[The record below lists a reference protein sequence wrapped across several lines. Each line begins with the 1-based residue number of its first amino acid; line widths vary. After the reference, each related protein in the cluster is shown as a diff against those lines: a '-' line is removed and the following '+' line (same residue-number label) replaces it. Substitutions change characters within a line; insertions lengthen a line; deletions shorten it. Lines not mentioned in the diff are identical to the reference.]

1 LPRTFWHTQ
10 DNYAQKRTY
19 YNNDIFQ
26 GDFMRKTLIATTVA
40 AALALAA
47 CGDNTTPAQ
56 TATETV
62 AEAATAVEAISSNP
76 LMVKSTLQYEAPNF
90 NDIKDDHFL
99 PAFEEGMKQHMTEV
113 LAIANNPAP
122 ATFDNTLVA
131 LEKSGELLTRVS
143 RIFYN
148 LAGSSSNPQR
158 REIQSELAPKMAA
171 HSDNINLN
179 PQLFARIK
187 SLYNQREALKLDAE
201 SLRLIEVYYE
211 RFVRAGAQLTEEQKT
226 AIRALNEEHSTLTN
240 QFSQNLL
247 AETKKIAV
255 VVDTQAEL
263 AGLSD
268 AQITAAANAAKEAGH
283 DGKYLISI
291 TNTTRQPVLSQLSN
305 RELRQ
310 RVWEASANRNQSGET
325 DNRPIVARLAQL
337 RAERAKLLG
346 YDSWASYGLESQ
358 MAKTPQAVFDM
369 LGSMVPAVIANTNKE
384 ADAISQMIKQQG
396 GDFELQPWDWE
407 YYGEFVRQAKFD
419 LDESEVKQYFE
430 FERVLKD
437 GVFFTFQ
444 RLYGI
449 RFEPRP
455 DLPTYHPDVKAYE
468 LFDTD
473 GSSLAIFYADYF
485 AREGK
490 RGGAWMSSFVGQSHL
505 TGQKPV
511 VVNVMNIPKAP
522 AGEPTLV
529 SYDNVTTMFHE
540 LGHGL
545 HGMLSNVKF
554 PTLAGTSVSRDFV
567 EFPSTFEEDWAA
579 HPEVIANYAKHYK
592 TGEPIP
598 SELLEKVMKSRSF
611 NQGFDTLEYMSAAL
625 LDMEWHSLSADEP
638 LQDVNAFEAQA
649 LKKHGITLA
658 AVPPRYKSTY
668 FSHSMGGGYSAGY
681 YAYMWS
687 EILAADAFAY
697 VQQQGGLKLENGQNY
712 RDNIL
717 SVGNSRPPM
726 ESYKAFRGQEPT
738 TDALLI
744 RRGLKTK
751 VE

>member
-1 LPRTFWHTQ
+1 
-10 DNYAQKRTY
+10 
-19 YNNDIFQ
+19 
-26 GDFMRKTLIATTVA
+26 MRKTLIATTIA

-47 CGDNTTPAQ
+47 CGDNTAPAQ

-187 SLYNQREALKLDAE
+187 SLYNQREALKLDGE

>member
-1 LPRTFWHTQ
+1 
-10 DNYAQKRTY
+10 
-19 YNNDIFQ
+19 
-26 GDFMRKTLIATTVA
+26 MRKTLIATAVGTV
-40 AALALAA
+40 LALTA
-47 CGDNTTPAQ
+47 CSDNTAPQQ
-56 TATETV
+56 TDTTQTQTQQDAAPV
-62 AEAATAVEAISSNP
+62 ADVTSTNP
-76 LMVKSTLQYEAPNF
+76 LFAKSMLQYEAPNF
-90 NDIKDDHFL
+90 TEIKDEHFL
-99 PAFEEGMKQHMTEV
+99 PAFEEGMKLHMTEV
-113 LAIANNPAP
+113 QAIASNPEP
-122 ATFDNTLVA
+122 ATFENTLVA
-131 LEKSGELLTRVS
+131 LEKSGELLTRAS
-143 RIFYN
+143 RVFYN
-148 LAGSSSNPQR
+148 LAGSDSNPER
-158 REIQSELAPKMAA
+158 RSIQSELAPKMAA

-187 SLYNQREALKLDAE
+187 NLYQQRNELKLDSE
-201 SLRLIEVYYE
+201 SVRLIEVYYE

-226 AIRALNEEHSTLTN
+226 AIRALNEEHSKLTN

-247 AETKKIAV
+247 AETKNIAV
-255 VVDTQAEL
+255 IVDTKDEL
-263 AGLSD
+263 EGLSD
-268 AQITAAANAAKEAGH
+268 SDITAAAKAAADAGH
-283 DGKYLISI
+283 EGKYLLSI

-305 RELRQ
+305 RELRK
-310 RVWEASANRNQSGET
+310 RVWEASANRAQSGET
-325 DNRPIVARLAQL
+325 DNRPLVARLAQL

-346 YDSWASYGLESQ
+346 YDNWASYGLEAQ

-369 LGSMVPAVIANTNKE
+369 LGSMVPAVVANTNQE
-384 ADAISQMIKQQG
+384 AAAIQEMIKQQG

-407 YYGEFVRQAKFD
+407 YYAEFVRQAKFD
-419 LDESEVKQYFE
+419 LDENEVKQYFE
-430 FERVLKD
+430 FNRVLKD
-437 GVFFTFQ
+437 GVFFTFN

-449 RFEPRP
+449 TFKPRP
-455 DLPTYHPDVKAYE
+455 DLPTYHPDVDAYE
-468 LFDTD
+468 LFDAD
-473 GSSLAIFYADYF
+473 GTSLAIFYADYF

-522 AGEPTLV
+522 EGQPTLV

-545 HGMLSNVKF
+545 HGMFSDVKY

-579 HPEVIANYAKHYK
+579 HPEVIANYAKHHE

-598 SELLEKVMKSRSF
+598 AELLQKVMNSRSF

-638 LQDVNAFEAQA
+638 LQDVNAFEAAA
-649 LKKHGITLA
+649 LKKHGVDLA
-658 AVPPRYKSTY
+658 AVPPRYKSTF

-687 EILAADAFAY
+687 EILAADAYAY

-712 RDNIL
+712 RKNIL

-751 VE
+751 VD

>member
-1 LPRTFWHTQ
+1 
-10 DNYAQKRTY
+10 
-19 YNNDIFQ
+19 
-26 GDFMRKTLIATTVA
+26 MRKTLIATTVIT
-40 AALALAA
+40 ALAITA
-47 CGDNTTPAQ
+47 CSDNTASQQSTTTQ
-56 TATETV
+56 TA
-62 AEAATAVEAISSNP
+62 AELTTTDATAANP
-76 LMVKSTLQYEAPNF
+76 LMKPSTLQYEAPNF
-90 NDIKDDHFL
+90 TEIKDEHYL
-99 PAFEEGMKQHMTEV
+99 PAFEEGMKQHMVEV

-148 LAGSSSNPQR
+148 LAGSDSNPER
-158 REIQSELAPKMAA
+158 RKIQSEMAPKLAA
-171 HSDNINLN
+171 HADDINLN

-187 SLYNQREALKLDAE
+187 SLYNQRNELGLDAE
-201 SLRLIEVYYE
+201 SLRLVEVYYQ
-211 RFVRAGAQLTEEQKT
+211 RFVRSGAELTEEQKT
-226 AIRALNEEHSTLTN
+226 AIRALNEEHSKLTT

-247 AETKKIAV
+247 AEMKNIAV
-255 VVDTQAEL
+255 LVETKAEL
-263 AGLSD
+263 DGLTES
-268 AQITAAANAAKEAGH
+268 QIASAAAAATDAGH
-283 DGKYLISI
+283 EGKYLLKL
-291 TNTTRQPVLSQLSN
+291 TNTTRQPLLSQLSN

-310 RVWEASANRNQSGET
+310 KIWQASANRNQSGET

-337 RAERAKLLG
+337 RAERARLLG
-346 YDSWASYGLESQ
+346 FDNWATYGLDSQ

-369 LGSMVPAVIANTNKE
+369 LGSMVPAVVANTNKE
-384 ADAISQMIKQQG
+384 AAAIQEMIKQKG

-407 YYGEFVRQAKFD
+407 YYAEFVRQAKFD

-430 FERVLKD
+430 FNRVLED
-437 GVFFTFQ
+437 GVFYTMN
-444 RLYGI
+444 RLFGI

-455 DLPTYHPDVKAYE
+455 DLPVYHPDVKAYE
-468 LFDTD
+468 LFDAD
-473 GSSLAIFYADYF
+473 GTSLAIFYADYF

-522 AGEPTLV
+522 NGEPTLV
-529 SYDNVTTMFHE
+529 SYDNVTTIFHE

-545 HGMLSNVKF
+545 HGMFSDVKF

-567 EFPSTFEEDWAA
+567 EFPSTFQEDWAA
-579 HPEVIANYAKHYK
+579 HPEVIANYAKHYQ

-598 SELLEKVMKSRSF
+598 ADLLAKVMKSRSF

-638 LQDVNAFEAQA
+638 LQDVNEFEAAA
-649 LKKHGITLA
+649 LKKHGVNLS

-712 RDNIL
+712 RKNIL
-717 SVGNSRPPM
+717 AVGNSRLPM

-751 VE
+751 VD

>member
-1 LPRTFWHTQ
+1 
-10 DNYAQKRTY
+10 
-19 YNNDIFQ
+19 
-26 GDFMRKTLIATTVA
+26 MRKTLIATTVIT
-40 AALALAA
+40 ALAITA
-47 CGDNTTPAQ
+47 CSDNTASQQSNTTQ
-56 TATETV
+56 TA
-62 AEAATAVEAISSNP
+62 AELTTTDATAANP
-76 LMVKSTLQYEAPNF
+76 LMKPSTLQYEAPNF
-90 NDIKDDHFL
+90 TEIKDEHFL
-99 PAFEEGMKQHMTEV
+99 PAFEEGMKQHMVEV

-148 LAGSSSNPQR
+148 LAGSDSNPER
-158 REIQSELAPKMAA
+158 RKIQSEMAPKMAA
-171 HSDNINLN
+171 HSDDINLN

-187 SLYNQREALKLDAE
+187 SLYTQRNELGLDAE
-201 SLRLIEVYYE
+201 SLRLIEVYYQ
-211 RFVRAGAQLTEEQKT
+211 RFVRAGAELTEEQKT
-226 AIRALNEEHSTLTN
+226 AIRALNEEHSKLTN

-247 AETKKIAV
+247 AEMKNIAV
-255 VVDTQAEL
+255 LVETKAEL
-263 AGLSD
+263 DGLTE
-268 AQITAAANAAKEAGH
+268 AQITSAATAATEAGH
-283 DGKYLISI
+283 DGKYLLKL
-291 TNTTRQPVLSQLSN
+291 TNTTRQPLLSQLSN

-310 RVWEASANRNQSGET
+310 KIWQASANRNQSGET

-337 RAERAKLLG
+337 RAERARLLG
-346 YDSWASYGLESQ
+346 FDNWASYGLESQ

-369 LGSMVPAVIANTNKE
+369 LGSMVPAVVANTNKE
-384 ADAISQMIKQQG
+384 AAAIQKMIKQKG

-407 YYGEFVRQAKFD
+407 YYAEFVRQAKYD
-419 LDESEVKQYFE
+419 LDENEVKQYFE
-430 FERVLKD
+430 FNRVLKD
-437 GVFFTFQ
+437 GLFYTMN
-444 RLYGI
+444 RLYGVTFKA
-449 RFEPRP
+449 RE
-455 DLPTYHPDVKAYE
+455 DLPTYHPDVDAYE
-468 LFDTD
+468 LFDAD
-473 GSSLAIFYADYF
+473 GTSLAIFYADYF

-505 TGQKPV
+505 LGKKPV

-522 AGEPTLV
+522 EGQPTLV

-545 HGMLSNVKF
+545 HGMFSNVKY

-579 HPEVIANYAKHYK
+579 NQEVIANYAKHYQ

-598 SELLEKVMKSRSF
+598 ADLLAKVMKSRSF

-638 LQDVNAFEAQA
+638 LQDVNEFEAAA
-649 LKKHGITLA
+649 LIKHGVNLT

-712 RDNIL
+712 RKNIL
-717 SVGNSRPPM
+717 EVGNSRLPM
-726 ESYKAFRGQEPT
+726 DSYKAFRGQEPT

-751 VE
+751 VD

>member
-1 LPRTFWHTQ
+1 MH
-10 DNYAQKRTY
+10 
-19 YNNDIFQ
+19 
-26 GDFMRKTLIATTVA
+26 KTLIATTVA
-40 AALALAA
+40 AALALSACSDNAPTQQAA
-47 CGDNTTPAQ
+47 GQQTT
-56 TATETV
+56 
-62 AEAATAVEAISSNP
+62 AEASVIAEASLSNP
-76 LMVKSTLQYEAPNF
+76 LMKKSTLQYEAPNF
-90 NDIKDDHFL
+90 SEINDDHFL
-99 PAFEEGMKQHMTEV
+99 PAFAEGMQQHMTEV
-113 LAIANNPAP
+113 QAIANNPEP

-148 LAGSSSNPQR
+148 LAGSNSNPQR

-187 SLYNQREALKLDAE
+187 SLYNQRNELKLDSE
-201 SLRLIEVYYE
+201 SVRLIEVYYE

-247 AETKKIAV
+247 AETKNISV
-255 VVDTQAEL
+255 IVDSKDQL
-263 AGLSD
+263 DGLSES
-268 AQITAAANAAKEAGH
+268 QITAAANAAKDAGH
-283 DGKYLISI
+283 DGKYLLSI
-291 TNTTRQPVLSQLSN
+291 TNTTRQPVLAQLSN
-305 RELRQ
+305 RELRKQ
-310 RVWEASANRNQSGET
+310 VWEASANRAQSGET
-325 DNRPIVARLAQL
+325 DNRPLVARLAQL

-346 YDSWASYGLESQ
+346 YDNWATYGLEAQ

-369 LGSMVPAVIANTNKE
+369 LGSMVPAVVANTKQE
-384 ADAISQMIKQQG
+384 AAAIQAMIKQKG

-407 YYGEFVRQAKFD
+407 YYAEFVRQAKYD
-419 LDESEVKQYFE
+419 LDENEVKQYFE
-430 FERVLKD
+430 FDRVLKD
-437 GVFFTFQ
+437 GVFYTFN

-455 DLPTYHPDVKAYE
+455 DLPTYHPDVDAYE
-468 LFDTD
+468 LFDAD
-473 GSSLAIFYADYF
+473 GTSLAIFYADYF

-505 TGQKPV
+505 LGTKPV

-522 AGEPTLV
+522 EGEPTLV
-529 SYDNVTTMFHE
+529 SYDHVTTMFHE

-545 HGMLSNVKF
+545 HGMFSNVKY

-579 HPEVIANYAKHYK
+579 NPEVIANYAKHYK

-598 SELLEKVMKSRSF
+598 AELLQKVMKSRSF

-625 LDMEWHSLSADEP
+625 LDMEWHSLSADEA
-638 LQDVNAFEAQA
+638 LQDVNAFEAAA
-649 LKKHGITLA
+649 LKKHGVDLA
-658 AVPPRYKSTY
+658 AVPPRYKSTF

-687 EILAADAFAY
+687 EILAADAFAF
-697 VQQQGGLKLENGQNY
+697 VQSQGGLKLENGQNY
-712 RDNIL
+712 RKNIL

-751 VE
+751 VD

>member
-1 LPRTFWHTQ
+1 
-10 DNYAQKRTY
+10 
-19 YNNDIFQ
+19 
-26 GDFMRKTLIATTVA
+26 MRKTLIATTVI
-40 AALALAA
+40 AALAITA
-47 CGDNTTPAQ
+47 CSDNTAPQQSSTSQ
-56 TATETV
+56 TA
-62 AEAATAVEAISSNP
+62 AELTTTDAIAANP
-76 LMVKSTLQYEAPNF
+76 LMKASTLQYEAPNF
-90 NDIKDDHFL
+90 TEIKDEHFL
-99 PAFEEGMKQHMTEV
+99 PAFAEGMKQHMVEV

-131 LEKSGELLTRVS
+131 LEKSGDLLTRVS
-143 RIFYN
+143 RVFYN
-148 LAGSSSNPQR
+148 LAGTDSNPER
-158 REIQSELAPKMAA
+158 RKIQSEMAPKLAA
-171 HSDNINLN
+171 HSDDINLN

-187 SLYNQREALKLDAE
+187 SLYNQRSELGLDAE
-201 SLRLIEVYYE
+201 SLRLVEVYYQ
-211 RFVRAGAQLTEEQKT
+211 RFVRAGAELTEEQKT
-226 AIRALNEEHSTLTN
+226 AIRALNEEHSKLTN

-247 AETKKIAV
+247 AETKNIAV
-255 VVDTQAEL
+255 LVDTQAEL
-263 AGLSD
+263 DGLSES
-268 AQITAAANAAKEAGH
+268 QIASAAAAATEAGH
-283 DGKYLISI
+283 EGKYLLKL
-291 TNTTRQPVLSQLSN
+291 TNTTRQPLLSQLSN

-310 RVWEASANRNQSGET
+310 KVWQASANRNQSGET

-337 RAERAKLLG
+337 RAERARLLG
-346 YDSWASYGLESQ
+346 FDNWATYGLDSQ

-369 LGSMVPAVIANTNKE
+369 LGSMVPAVVANTNKE
-384 ADAISQMIKQQG
+384 AAAIQEMIKQKG

-407 YYGEFVRQAKFD
+407 YYAEFVRQAKFD

-430 FERVLKD
+430 FNRVLED
-437 GVFFTFQ
+437 GVFYTMN
-444 RLYGI
+444 RLFGI

-455 DLPTYHPDVKAYE
+455 DLPVYHPDVKAYE
-468 LFDTD
+468 LFDAD
-473 GSSLAIFYADYF
+473 GTSLAIFYADYF

-505 TGQKPV
+505 IGQKPV

-522 AGEPTLV
+522 NGEPTLV
-529 SYDNVTTMFHE
+529 SYDNVTTIFHE

-545 HGMLSNVKF
+545 HGMFSDVKF

-567 EFPSTFEEDWAA
+567 EFPSTFQEDWAA

-598 SELLEKVMKSRSF
+598 ADLLAKVMKSRSF

-638 LQDVNAFEAQA
+638 LQDVNEFEAAA
-649 LKKHGITLA
+649 LKKHGVNLS

-712 RDNIL
+712 RKNIL
-717 SVGNSRPPM
+717 AVGNSRLPM
-726 ESYKAFRGQEPT
+726 DSYKAFRGQEPT

-751 VE
+751 VD